1 MYLWINTNIQ
11 LGKFLVRTL
20 SKMNNGRWE
29 QAIYEYTHLF
39 IYLPLLGQDRRIYKK
54 QSGRQKGGS
63 DSNSGH

>member
-1 MYLWINTNIQ
+1 MEGGSKLYMNTH
-11 LGKFLVRTL
+11 
-20 SKMNNGRWE
+20 
-29 QAIYEYTHLF
+29 IYLF